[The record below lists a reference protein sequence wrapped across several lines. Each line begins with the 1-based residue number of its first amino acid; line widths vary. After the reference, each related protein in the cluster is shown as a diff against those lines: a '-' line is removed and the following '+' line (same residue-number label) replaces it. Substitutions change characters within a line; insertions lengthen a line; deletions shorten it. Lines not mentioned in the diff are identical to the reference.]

1 VAFVDYYETTMWNI
15 SPGQGLGAGNLHG
28 RRGLSA
34 KILPLDNTYMANPLA
49 LEGGHGL
56 FN

>member
-1 VAFVDYYETTMWNI
+1 VAFIDYYETTLWNF

-28 RRGLSA
+28 RRGISA
-34 KILPLDNTYMANPLA
+34 KILPLDNTYMA